1 VRAVLALTVAA
12 GAVLVVA
19 LAASGGTT
27 APGPTYARDV
37 APILDS
43 KCTSCHRLG
52 GIAPFGLTTAAEAK
66 AHAAGIVR
74 MTKAGL
80 MPPWMPGKGSAAF
93 VGQERRR
100 LTAAELDTL
109 ARWAAAGAPAG
120 RASDRHTTPTRGAGL
135 RGAGRTVTL
144 APPKAYRPHATSGA
158 LDDYHCF
165 LLDPRLKADAFV
177 TGAYIRPGRTGI
189 VHHVI
194 LFEAAGAQGAAA
206 VQLNAESGGKGW
218 SCFGGP
224 GVPPDLSGPDAML
237 RLGQPPWVSAWVPGH
252 VSNSL
257 PAGTGIRLHRGAKI
271 VMQVHYNL
279 IEASGPDRSRVVL
292 RLRPAKAK
300 LTPLQTMLVPAPVE
314 LGCPRGTTGASCE
327 RTRALVDSVTK
338 YGLEAASIPNVL
350 LRLCDKTAADYPR
363 DVGDGSR
370 ITTSCRIRVG
380 EPLTIY
386 GVAGHMH
393 LRGRDIRVVVE
404 PGTAPP
410 RTLLHIPAWDFHWQ
424 DAYYLKR
431 PVTIPAGGAVRVQCT
446 FDNSRAG
453 QPVVRGRQVPP
464 RYVIWGEGTTDE
476 MCLGLLQV
484 AKR

>member
-1 VRAVLALTVAA
+1 VRALLALTVAA
-12 GAVLVVA
+12 GAVLAVA
-19 LAASGGTT
+19 LAASGGT
-27 APGPTYARDV
+27 AAGPTYARDV
-37 APILDS
+37 APILDA

-66 AHAAGIVR
+66 AHADGIVR

-80 MPPWMPGKGSAAF
+80 MPPWMPGRDSAAF

-100 LTAAELDTL
+100 LTASELDTL
-109 ARWAAAGAPAG
+109 ADWVAAGAPAG
-120 RASDRHTTPTRGAGL
+120 RAADRRTTPSTGAGL
-135 RGAGRTVTL
+135 RGPGRTITL
-144 APPKAYRPHATSGA
+144 APRKAYRPHATSGA

-165 LLDPRLKADAFV
+165 LLDPKLASDAFV
-177 TGAYIRPGRTGI
+177 TGALIRPGRTGI

-194 LFEAAGAQGAAA
+194 LFEAVGAQGAAA
-206 VQLNAESGGKGW
+206 QRLDAASGGKGW

-237 RLGQPPWVSAWVPGH
+237 RLGQPPWISAWVPGH
-252 VSNSL
+252 VTNSL

-279 IEASGPDRSRVVL
+279 IEAAGPDRSRVVL
-292 RLRPAKAK
+292 RVRPAKTK
-300 LTPLQTMLVPAPVE
+300 LTPLQTMLAPAPVE
-314 LGCPRGTTGASCE
+314 LACPRATTGALCD
-327 RTRALVDSVTK
+327 RTRALVDSATK

-350 LRLCDKTAADYPR
+350 LRLCGKTAADYPR
-363 DVGDGSR
+363 DVGAGKR

-393 LRGRDIRVVVE
+393 LRGRDLRVVLE
-404 PGTAPP
+404 RPAAPA

-431 PVTIPAGGAVRVQCT
+431 PVTIPAGGAVRVQCS
-446 FDNSRAG
+446 FDNSRGA

-464 RYVIWGEGTTDE
+464 RYVVWGEGTTDE

-484 AKR
+484 AKP